1 MVGGC
6 GSLSGRRAGIPDY
19 RFRRIGFRRWC
30 SGRVVSGCRQMALT
44 VWSVDQVVVAE
55 GERSVEWF
63 RSGWHVPVSGQDVD
77 PFWPSPP
84 GGTWTDR
91 IPTSPPGG
99 TWRVFFFFKV
109 ALLPV
114 DLGVSW
120 SSANPSDL
128 ITSVVTTPLST
139 FNLRITEPD
148 GWTRPTGSAAD
159 GRSVY
164 GHISIKPPPV
174 DGRRRDV
181 QVCLWTRYDP
191 SWRSAVNR
199 FKRRWRQR
207 RLAADLRSKRICG
220 RTRRRIEL
228 HSKESWSSVSRA
240 IDWCVTTFNSNWIKL
255 TS

>member
-1 MVGGC
+1 MRFIEWAARWNSGLPIPADRIPPLVQRASCLRLPTDGVDCLKCRSSCCC
-6 GSLSGRRAGIPDY
+6 GRWTFRRVVSFRLTRSSFWSGRRPLFGRVPPVGLEQIA
-19 RFRRIGFRRWC
+19 
-30 SGRVVSGCRQMALT
+30 SGRVPPVGP
-44 VWSVDQVVVAE
+44 
-55 GERSVEWF
+55 GE
-63 RSGWHVPVSGQDVD
+63 
-77 PFWPSPP
+77 
-84 GGTWTDR
+84 
-91 IPTSPPGG
+91 
-99 TWRVFFFFKV
+99 FFFFKV

-199 FKRRWRQR
+199 FKRKRRQR

>member
-1 MVGGC
+1 MRFIEWAARWNSGLPIPADRIPPLVQRASCLRLPTDGVDCLKCRSSCCC
-6 GSLSGRRAGIPDY
+6 GRWTFRRVVSFGLTRSSFWSGRRPFSAESPRWDLNRSHPDESP
-19 RFRRIGFRRWC
+19 RWDL
-30 SGRVVSGCRQMALT
+30 A
-44 VWSVDQVVVAE
+44 SV
-55 GERSVEWF
+55 
-63 RSGWHVPVSGQDVD
+63 
-77 PFWPSPP
+77 
-84 GGTWTDR
+84 
-91 IPTSPPGG
+91 
-99 TWRVFFFFKV
+99 FFFKV

-114 DLGVSW
+114 VLGVSW

-191 SWRSAVNR
+191 SWRWAVNR
-199 FKRRWRQR
+199 FKRKRRQR

-220 RTRRRIEL
+220 RTRRRIGL